1 MSSKLSETGRDLMLR
16 AMISM
21 AAADGRV
28 DGVESVTVSA
38 IFEKVAGESVTEDSI
53 ASVAA
58 DIKRGDRTLT
68 KALESAAGDLDKV
81 AKDGIVRAAYLVLV
95 ADGKVAPPERTRLL
109 NIGRALDMPEDD
121 INTILDGASD

>member
-1 MSSKLSETGRDLMLR
+1 MLR

-21 AAADGRV
+21 AAADGQV
-28 DGVESVTVSA
+28 DGVEAVTVSA
-38 IFEKVAGESVTEDSI
+38 IFEKVAGESVTDDSI

-68 KALESAAGDLDKV
+68 KALEAAAGDLDKV

-121 INTILDGASD
+121 INTILDGASG

>member
-21 AAADGRV
+21 AAADGQV
-28 DGVESVTVSA
+28 DDVESATVSA
-38 IFEKVAGESVTEDSI
+38 IFEQVAGETVADTAI
-53 ASVAA
+53 ADVAA

-68 KALESAAGDLDKV
+68 KALEAAAGDLDGF

-95 ADGKVAPPERTRLL
+95 ADGKVATPERTRLV
-109 NIGRALDMPEDD
+109 NIGQALGMPEGD
-121 INTILDGASD
+121 IDAILEGGSG